1 MILGPRNPV
10 PGLGGGGGGGGGV
23 VGSPEDLADYCG
35 LRPCNMEFG
44 GIRTYGLTRYLRK
57 VFGLELAGNY
67 FFS

>member
-10 PGLGGGGGGGGGV
+10 PGLGVGGV

-44 GIRTYGLTRYLRK
+44 GIVTYG
-57 VFGLELAGNY
+57 FEWI
-67 FFS
+67 